1 MKKTFKIII
10 PILIYGVIWA
20 ILFFGGRYMLYL
32 QEQLQLFQNDWTYFI
47 DNCKYN
53 AGFAQMAS
61 EFVVQF
67 FHIPWL
73 GCMILAAI
81 ITTTIYAFKYILHK
95 CGSPKGIT
103 PLAVIPTIPLIYSLI
118 VGEFTFSMIQY
129 FIAIIASWAT
139 LHISS
144 KYRFVAV
151 TIISPILFW
160 LSGAPAILLPIF
172 TIIIAINEKCSVK
185 NIIINS
191 VPLLVYILFGVI
203 GVRTGLIGSM
213 DHFINHT
220 LTKIPLKALRD
231 PQPIVA
237 IGWYSSIII
246 ALCSAIIKYKK
257 EVNKNNWINIA
268 IQSSLVIIMFAIVWY
283 SPNKEFT
290 VNIEFKEY
298 NNWAKLHYKY
308 TKGEYNELLKLYSDK
323 TPTFPIES
331 NYINLALYREGR
343 IVDDF
348 FKYSPNGYTSLLT
361 RWADAP
367 FPIAFLWAEVSSEMG
382 FIAKS
387 GQTAYEG
394 NVLSGPRGSSMFMK
408 LLVESEIIMGNY
420 KTAQKYIEALENTIY
435 YNEWATQQRQFLSD
449 KAVAQ
454 SNYYKAK
461 RKCIIKNNSV
471 MALTNELIL
480 LKEIIKINPLHK
492 STFDFAAL
500 MTLSAGAIP
509 AFREVITEGVQSRN
523 FMPPFKGAIQEGLIV
538 AYNQF
543 PVFWNF
549 YKVNESLQTSY
560 KNFAKALQEQNSNHM
575 GTKAIVSQNK
585 DRYWFY
591 IETMKQRAEAQQ
603 QQANM
608 EHATTTELP
617 NN

>member
-1 MKKTFKIII
+1 MNRYSKIIT
-10 PILIYGVIWA
+10 PIILFAAVWA
-20 ILFFGGRYMLYL
+20 VLFFGGRYMLYL

-53 AGFAQMAS
+53 AGFAQMVS
-61 EFVVQF
+61 EFIVQF
-67 FHIPWL
+67 FYIPWL
-73 GCMILAAI
+73 GSIILALI
-81 ITTTIYAFKYILHK
+81 ITATIYAFKSILHK
-95 CGSPKGIT
+95 CGSPKGFT
-103 PLAVIPTIPLIYSLI
+103 PLAVIPIIPLIYSLI

-129 FIAIIASWAT
+129 FIAIIASWTT
-139 LHISS
+139 LHISN
-144 KYRFVAV
+144 KFRFIVV
-151 TIISPILFW
+151 TIVSPILFW
-160 LSGAPAILLPIF
+160 LCGAPAILLPIF
-172 TIIIAINEKCSVK
+172 TIIVAINEKCSTK
-185 NIIINS
+185 NIILNS
-191 VPLLVYILFGVI
+191 APLLVYILFGVI
-203 GVRTGLIGSM
+203 GVRSGLIGSM

-220 LTKIPLKALRD
+220 MVKIPLKTLRD
-231 PQPIVA
+231 AQPLVA
-237 IGWYSSIII
+237 IGWYSSVAV
-246 ALCSAIIKYKK
+246 ALYGLIIKNK
-257 EVNKNNWINIA
+257 EFIIENRWINISL
-268 IQSSLVIIMFAIVWY
+268 QSTLAIIMFIAI
-283 SPNKEFT
+283 SFKT
-290 VNIEFKEY
+290 DIEYTQNVKFKDY
-298 NNWAKLHYKY
+298 NLWAKLHYLY
-308 TKGEYNELLKLYSDK
+308 TQGEYQQLLNIYSEK
-323 TPTFPIES
+323 APQGIIES

-343 IVDDF
+343 LVDDF
-348 FKYSPNGYTSLLT
+348 FKYSPNGHTSLLM

-367 FPIAFLWAEVSSEMG
+367 FPIAFLWGEVSSEMG

-387 GQTAYEG
+387 AQTAYEG

-408 LLVESEIIMGNY
+408 LLIESEIIMGNY
-420 KTAQKYIEALENTIY
+420 KTAEKYIEALENTLY

-523 FMPPFKGAIQEGLIV
+523 FMPPFNGAIQEGLIV
-538 AYNQF
+538 AYNQY

-549 YKVNESLQTSY
+549 YKVNEGLQTSY
-560 KNFAKALQEQNSNHM
+560 KNFVKALKEQNSNPM
-575 GTKAIVSQNK
+575 GAKAVVSQNK

-608 EHATTTELP
+608 DHATTTELP